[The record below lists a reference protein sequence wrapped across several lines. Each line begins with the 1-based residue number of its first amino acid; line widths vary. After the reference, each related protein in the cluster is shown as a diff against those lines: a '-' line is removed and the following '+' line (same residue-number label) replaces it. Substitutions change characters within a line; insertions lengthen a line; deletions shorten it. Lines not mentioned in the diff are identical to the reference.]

1 MWKYIILL
9 SAVALS
15 TYSYAADIVV
25 LEENDA
31 IPSKIKLQKRDGSV
45 FFFNNSNQLL
55 RLEIAWSKKRA
66 HCASSNMTYEDGKII
81 APKLIKGDFAI
92 TCFPQSGDYSFTT
105 TSIGGLGQ
113 KNQTTTSGVIKVR
126 SND

>member
-1 MWKYIILL
+1 MWKYVILL

-25 LEENDA
+25 LEENDT
-31 IPSKIKLQKRDGSV
+31 IPSKITLQKRDGSV
-45 FFFNNSNQLL
+45 FFFNNTDQVL
-55 RLEIAWSKKRA
+55 RLEITWQNKRA

-92 TCFPQSGDYSFTT
+92 TCFPESGDYLFST

-113 KNQTTTSGVIKVR
+113 KNQTTTSGVIKVT